1 MEHTYDRVNRQI
13 AITIATYPYQFLFAT
28 LFFSAFLSFSLFH
41 STLEDDIRRSFSP
54 PKSRAAREEEIYK
67 QFYNIASVPQ
77 RAFIIFYAKD
87 GGTMLRESHIDE
99 MFQINKIMTD
109 VLNNTEYFDLPI
121 CHPFCDVNK
130 PISIFWDEF
139 KKNGNDTD
147 YDKDAIFSF
156 PVSTVFGQEFFLG
169 SNLFSVQSSDYVFS
183 NRSTI
188 IHVGTIMFWHL
199 ADADNAHKLKTLQN
213 VTITLFEMSRR
224 RNVTKWINFNIFGD
238 EIANREMIRGAYQA
252 TKLMTVGFLFLI
264 CFVFLVVWRK
274 MELNLL
280 PPIVFATIFSPLLA
294 AISSFGIISWLRLP
308 IYSMMCVT
316 PFLILGIGVD
326 DAFIMIQSWTNLRA
340 KTSRKERL
348 AQVFI
353 EIGPSISITSM
364 TNLIAFGIGYLT
376 PTPQMSLFCLCTS
389 FACLLDYIFTFTF
402 LAPIL
407 YLADKSENDY
417 VMAKKVSKNELG
429 EQCLASYSKLICS
442 WKGQIIAI
450 IILVILYS
458 LSAIGVMKMKS
469 TFEPVKA
476 FPSDSI
482 STSSFTVLR
491 DVFDQFF
498 PLQIVINKPP
508 NISNSIEYN
517 EFHDMIRSL
526 EAIPNSYGPNRTM
539 IFLKTYEDFDRKI
552 YNFFNMLGI
561 ADQEK
566 FTPSYDNLP
575 IFLDHIKN
583 PPFIKMNNEKGEHK
597 LVSFV
602 ITTTARNMSEWSN
615 RAEYVDACRTTLR
628 NYPHFNATVYD
639 GDSAVLDLILTA
651 KKDLIGS
658 ITVTVICMAI
668 VCLFF
673 IGSKIGVL
681 IIASTI
687 LSICFTLVGSLS
699 WWGADMDPVTMVDV
713 LIATG
718 FSVDYTAHIAYKFYK
733 LTGCREERIKQSFR
747 EMCGP
752 MFQAGISTILCMLPL
767 IFVPT
772 YAILAFAK
780 TVFLDVGLALLHG
793 FFILPILLVTLCRDN
808 RKEASNDKTMNTS
821 GMINSD
827 INNGNLLEK

>member
-1 MEHTYDRVNRQI
+1 M
-13 AITIATYPYQFLFAT
+13 
-28 LFFSAFLSFSLFH
+28 
-41 STLEDDIRRSFSP
+41 
-54 PKSRAAREEEIYK
+54 

-77 RAFIIFYAKD
+77 RVFIIFYAKD
-87 GGTMLRESHIDE
+87 GGTILRENHIEE
-99 MFQINKIMTD
+99 MYQIHRIMTD
-109 VLNNTEYFDLPI
+109 VLNNTEHFDVPM
-121 CHPFCDVNK
+121 CHPFCDINK
-130 PISIFWDEF
+130 PINLFWDEIR
-139 KKNGNDTD
+139 KNVNDTD
-147 YDKDAIFSF
+147 YDQNAIFAF
-156 PVSTVFGQEFFLG
+156 PTSTIYGQELFLG
-169 SNLFSVQSSDYVFS
+169 SNLFDVQSSDHVFP

-188 IHVGTIMFWHL
+188 IQVGTIMLWHL
-199 ADADNAHKLKTLQN
+199 VNADNPHKLKMLQN
-213 VTITLFEMSRR
+213 VTITLFEMSRK
-224 RNVTKWINFNIFGD
+224 RNITKWINFNIFGD

-252 TKLMTVGFLFLI
+252 TKLMTVGFIFLI

-274 MELNLL
+274 MELRLL
-280 PPIVFATIFSPLLA
+280 PPIVFATILSPLLA

-326 DAFIMIQSWTNLRA
+326 DAFIMIQAWTRLRTV
-340 KTSRKERL
+340 TSRNERL
-348 AQVFI
+348 AQVFV
-353 EIGPSISITSM
+353 EIGPSISITSI

-376 PTPQMSLFCLCTS
+376 PTPQ
-389 FACLLDYIFTFTF
+389 ANYIFTFTL

-407 YLADKSENDY
+407 YLADKSEKGY
-417 VMAKKVSKNELG
+417 VMAKKVPKNELG
-429 EQCLASYSKLICS
+429 EQFLRSYSKLICS

-450 IILVILYS
+450 TILMVLYS
-458 LSAIGVMKMKS
+458 LSSIGVMKMKS

-482 STSSFTVLR
+482 STSSFIVLR
-491 DVFDQFF
+491 HVFDEFF
-498 PLQIVINKPP
+498 PLQVVINNPP
-508 NISNSIEYN
+508 NISDSTEYN

-526 EAIPNSYGPNRTM
+526 EAVPNSYGPNQTM
-539 IFLKTYEDFDRKI
+539 IFLQTYENFDRKI
-552 YNFFNMLGI
+552 YNFFNMLGL
-561 ADQEK
+561 ADQEDFK
-566 FTPSYDNLP
+566 PSYDNLP
-575 IFLDHIKN
+575 MFLDHIQN
-583 PPFIKMNNEKGEHK
+583 PPFIKMRIDENGEQK

-602 ITTTARNMSEWSN
+602 ITATARNMSEWSN
-615 RAEYVDACRTTLR
+615 RAEYVDACRTVFR
-628 NYPHFNATVYD
+628 NYPRFNATVYD

-687 LSICFTLVGSLS
+687 SSICFTLVGSLS

-733 LTGCREERIKQSFR
+733 LTGDREERIKQSFR
-747 EMCGP
+747 EMFSP
-752 MFQAGISTILCMLPL
+752 MLQAGISTALCMLPL

-772 YAILAFAK
+772 YAILTFAK

-793 FFILPILLVTLCRDN
+793 LFILPILLVTLCRYN
-808 RKEASNDKTMNTS
+808 REETNTGKTIMTS
-821 GMINSD
+821 GME
-827 INNGNLLEK
+827 NNDMNCGSLLEK

>member
-1 MEHTYDRVNRQI
+1 
-13 AITIATYPYQFLFAT
+13 
-28 LFFSAFLSFSLFH
+28 
-41 STLEDDIRRSFSP
+41 
-54 PKSRAAREEEIYK
+54 
-67 QFYNIASVPQ
+67 
-77 RAFIIFYAKD
+77 
-87 GGTMLRESHIDE
+87 
-99 MFQINKIMTD
+99 
-109 VLNNTEYFDLPI
+109 
-121 CHPFCDVNK
+121 
-130 PISIFWDEF
+130 
-139 KKNGNDTD
+139 
-147 YDKDAIFSF
+147 
-156 PVSTVFGQEFFLG
+156 
-169 SNLFSVQSSDYVFS
+169 
-183 NRSTI
+183 
-188 IHVGTIMFWHL
+188 
-199 ADADNAHKLKTLQN
+199 
-213 VTITLFEMSRR
+213 
-224 RNVTKWINFNIFGD
+224 
-238 EIANREMIRGAYQA
+238 
-252 TKLMTVGFLFLI
+252 
-264 CFVFLVVWRK
+264 
-274 MELNLL
+274 
-280 PPIVFATIFSPLLA
+280 
-294 AISSFGIISWLRLP
+294 
-308 IYSMMCVT
+308 
-316 PFLILGIGVD
+316 
-326 DAFIMIQSWTNLRA
+326 MIQSWTSLKA

-353 EIGPSISITSM
+353 EIGPSISITSI

-389 FACLLDYIFTFTF
+389 FACLLDYIFTFTL

-417 VMAKKVSKNELG
+417 VMAKKLG
-429 EQCLASYSKLICS
+429 EQCLTSYSKLICS

-450 IILVILYS
+450 ILLVILYS
-458 LSAIGVMKMKS
+458 LSAIGVLKMKS

-482 STSSFTVLR
+482 PTSSFTVLR

-498 PLQIVINKPP
+498 PLQIVISKPP
-508 NISNSIEYN
+508 NISNSTEYN
-517 EFHDMIRSL
+517 EFYDMIRSL
-526 EAIPNSYGPNRTM
+526 EALPNSYGPNRTM
-539 IFLKTYEDFDRKI
+539 IFLKAYEDFDRKV
-552 YNFFNMLGI
+552 YNLFNILGI
-561 ADQEK
+561 TGQEN

-583 PPFIKMNNEKGEHK
+583 PPFIKMSNEKGEHK

-602 ITTTARNMSEWSN
+602 ITATARNMSEWSN

-628 NYPHFNATVYD
+628 NYPRFNATVYD

-658 ITVTVICMAI
+658 ITVTVICMAT

-681 IIASTI
+681 VIASTI

-733 LTGCREERIKQSFR
+733 VTGCREERIKQSFR

-780 TVFLDVGLALLHG
+780 TVFLDVGIALLHG

-808 RKEASNDKTMNTS
+808 RKEANDKLLS
-821 GMINSD
+821 AIYNSSV
-827 INNGNLLEK
+827 NGAHSLNLYDPKLPNERTRICN